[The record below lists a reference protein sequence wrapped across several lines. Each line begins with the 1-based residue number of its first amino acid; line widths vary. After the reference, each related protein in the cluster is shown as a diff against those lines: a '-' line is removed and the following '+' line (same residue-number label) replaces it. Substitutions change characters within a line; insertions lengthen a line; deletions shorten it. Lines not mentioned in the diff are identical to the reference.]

1 MTKDEVLRLALE
13 ALKEDRA
20 WLETDAP
27 TEVWEK
33 NNEAITA
40 IESTLEANEFNP
52 DWDTQAVLVEE
63 IQRMAKRI
71 EELEA
76 QTRSGDKDEPIGN
89 LEIVDLGDGNKHFD
103 NHWLSDL
110 YSLPCGDYLL
120 YTAKPNQEAKD
131 KPMHPE
137 IKKLY
142 EGYFDKCFR
151 ESSSLDKCFRDS
163 FSPQRTW
170 VGLTH
175 AEIDYQAKKDDHGVY
190 FALGALWA
198 EAKLKDKN
206 YD

>member
-1 MTKDEVLRLALE
+1 MTKDEALRLALE
-13 ALKEDRA
+13 AL
-20 WLETDAP
+20 
-27 TEVWEK
+27 EK
-33 NNEAITA
+33 IAYVTAMDYEYQRWAREAITA
-40 IESTLEANEFNP
+40 IKAALEANEFNP

-76 QTRSGDKDEPIGN
+76 
-89 LEIVDLGDGNKHFD
+89 
-103 NHWLSDL
+103 
-110 YSLPCGDYLL
+110 
-120 YTAKPNQEAKD
+120 KD

-142 EGYFDKCFR
+142 EDYFDKCFR

-198 EAKLKDKN
+198 EAKLKAKN
-206 YD
+206 T

>member
-1 MTKDEVLRLALE
+1 MTKDKALRLALE

-40 IESTLEANEFNP
+40 IKAALEA
-52 DWDTQAVLVEE
+52 
-63 IQRMAKRI
+63 
-71 EELEA
+71 
-76 QTRSGDKDEPIGN
+76 KDEPTATKNNDGITLHLGWD
-89 LEIVDLGDGNKHFD
+89 DLPVGTK
-103 NHWLSDL
+103 
-110 YSLPCGDYLL
+110 L
-120 YTAKPNQEAKD
+120 YTTP
-131 KPMHPE
+131 
-137 IKKLY
+137 
-142 EGYFDKCFR
+142 
-151 ESSSLDKCFRDS
+151 
-163 FSPQRTW
+163 PQRTW

>member
-1 MTKDEVLRLALE
+1 MTKDTALRLALE
-13 ALKEDRA
+13 ALEWSKPHA
-20 WLETDAP
+20 DAEL
-27 TEVWEK
+27 TYQ
-33 NNEAITA
+33 EAITA
-40 IESTLEANEFNP
+40 IKAALEKNEFNP

-76 QTRSGDKDEPIGN
+76 
-89 LEIVDLGDGNKHFD
+89 
-103 NHWLSDL
+103 
-110 YSLPCGDYLL
+110 
-120 YTAKPNQEAKD
+120 KD

-142 EGYFDKCFR
+142 EDYFDKCFR

-163 FSPQRTW
+163 FSPQRTL

-198 EAKLKDKN
+198 EAKLRSKN
-206 YD
+206 DPHR